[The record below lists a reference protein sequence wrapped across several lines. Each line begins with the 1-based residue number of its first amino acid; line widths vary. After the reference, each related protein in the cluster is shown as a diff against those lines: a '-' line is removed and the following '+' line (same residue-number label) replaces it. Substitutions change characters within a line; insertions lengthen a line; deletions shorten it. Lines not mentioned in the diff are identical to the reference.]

1 MSVIWG
7 IPYLL
12 IKVAVGEL
20 TPVLVVF
27 GRCVV
32 GAAILLPWA
41 LAQGWVRPALRHWRA
56 LLLFTV
62 LEMAGPWLLLSYAE
76 TKLSSSL
83 TRLLVATTPF
93 VAALAGRIAGDED
106 RLTAVRL
113 VGMGLGV
120 VGIVALLGLDV
131 SGAELLPI
139 AAVALTVVGYATGP
153 MVVSR
158 ALPEVPGVAASAVAL
173 TVTAVVYAPFAVPQ
187 LGDAVHAS
195 AKALLSVV
203 GLGVVC
209 TALALAVFFLIIREV
224 ARQRSLVITFV
235 TPAVAVVLGVA
246 LLGEP
251 FTLGIALGLP
261 LVLAGCVLA
270 TRRSAPVPEAETVV
284 TPGQRA
290 GRGRREAPLRLGHER
305 AGVCALPRRG
315 VGHDAARRR
324 RAVRADDPGGLP
336 VRPVVDHD
344 PAQARGLPRRVRG
357 VPHREGRPVRSGRR
371 GAAHG
376 RRGHRPQPRQD
387 HRGGQQRAGRAGAAG
402 GARRAAV
409 VVRAGRSAAPPG
421 HPGRRPRDQSRVGR
435 DGQGAETARLRLRRS
450 DHRLRPHA
458 GDRHGRRPRG
468 HVLPRHPLRGLV
480 LDGCGGYGII
490 DLEHS
495 RRTPF
500 RPRAEGAGGRRRRH
514 AWRP

>member
-1 MSVIWG
+1 
-7 IPYLL
+7 
-12 IKVAVGEL
+12 VGEL

-76 TKLSSSL
+76 TTLSSSL
-83 TRLLVATTPF
+83 TGLLVATTPF

-158 ALPEVPGVAASAVAL
+158 ALPEVPGVAASAIAL
-173 TVTAVVYAPFAVPQ
+173 TITAVVYAPFAVPQ

-203 GLGVVC
+203 GLGIIC
-209 TALALAVFFLIIREV
+209 TALALALFFLLIREV
-224 ARQRSLVITFV
+224 GPQRSLVITFV
-235 TPAVAVVLGVA
+235 NPAVAVVLGVL

-261 LVLAGCVLA
+261 LVLLGCVLA
-270 TRRSAPVPEAETVV
+270 TRRSAPVPAPETVV
-284 TPGQRA
+284 TPG
-290 GRGRREAPLRLGHER
+290 
-305 AGVCALPRRG
+305 
-315 VGHDAARRR
+315 
-324 RAVRADDPGGLP
+324 
-336 VRPVVDHD
+336 
-344 PAQARGLPRRVRG
+344 
-357 VPHREGRPVRSGRR
+357 
-371 GAAHG
+371 
-376 RRGHRPQPRQD
+376 
-387 HRGGQQRAGRAGAAG
+387 
-402 GARRAAV
+402 
-409 VVRAGRSAAPPG
+409 
-421 HPGRRPRDQSRVGR
+421 
-435 DGQGAETARLRLRRS
+435 
-450 DHRLRPHA
+450 
-458 GDRHGRRPRG
+458 
-468 HVLPRHPLRGLV
+468 
-480 LDGCGGYGII
+480 
-490 DLEHS
+490 
-495 RRTPF
+495 
-500 RPRAEGAGGRRRRH
+500 
-514 AWRP
+514 